1 MLTHTHTSLFTLF
14 TLLLLLHHARTG
26 RDNHYNQ
33 DNEDIFSGIER
44 GNFNDM
50 HTMDVNGTSVT
61 VDRSKL
67 NDALYNLMNNPLFKD
82 DQESFGAP
90 LVQTGVLSLKKK
102 KIVIEDEDLPITF
115 NKRGGR
121 NANNQNIRNSK
132 ALDVKQYENDSLKD
146 MVSKFE
152 TDLNNKGTEWDK
164 QGTSY
169 NTRLYGNHY
178 SSNNPIHQE
187 NNHPN
192 RGDQTDRS
200 VITNL
205 DTTRNRNNR
214 TGIKKKIIID
224 DDSESNIRLPS
235 TIVIK
240 NADKQE
246 NLYQPTDKYTPV
258 LNDNK
263 PSFNYNLPTTNDYTT
278 TIIKN
283 TDLDNDKSYLNGST
297 QLNATNVG
305 KRTAVKKKIE
315 IEDSEENVT
324 IIRRKPNSK
333 INNKVAITPPQNKFS
348 SDKIETKVDTNI
360 KNNDN
365 SSDLNS
371 WYADRLKNQTNLNAK
386 ETVPSKFGTK
396 PTYNT
401 GKFSRPIN
409 KKTSVNSGTKNATP
423 INSSKYAAKNNFAN
437 NRESKFDRSVNKRN
451 DPDSPN
457 RKGSIENR
465 NYSPSFTV
473 KRKTIDRNNESKS
486 NFSNSKNVVRPANKK
501 NTGLTIPAKKDN
513 FKKTNLKEDTNS
525 NSDAKNSLFS
535 KPSNVIKQSPD
546 LVDDNFRKINIVWD
560 MSILKKNL
568 KDMGKEAKYGQI
580 QSLIIKVDNAMKKF
594 ISIKNDA
601 DVNVRLP
608 SNFSACRT
616 DKTPYFNADYF
627 PEPIWVEADLL
638 IFVYAMNEDTSTL
651 AAASPCKKNE
661 HDRSYV
667 GRMVLNINTL
677 SFEYDDYYSQIN
689 EVYTVFHETLHILA
703 FHDYIHSG
711 FSQEVKRGDFPVKFP
726 NLKKMKAI
734 RDDPMED
741 NGHWNQAYLPTDIM
755 APYSRIDGMLSIFSM
770 EYLDM
775 VSSEIR
781 TNRSSLPN
789 NFQLDEITDFNDYF
803 TYKCYDFSSVSRY
816 SSFCTQQEMQKDEF
830 GCDRSKNF
838 KTTCSSQPLMNGCY
852 ERISHN
858 KYICSNPFTPENDR
872 LRFESY
878 GQNSRCF
885 DGVLKNGSSQSMC
898 LQFEINLNGV
908 MVKALGSS
916 YQCTREGEVITMK
929 QNVTGGF
936 YESKFICPDPN
947 EFKKMFNLTNCPN
960 NCYGNGFCSSGE
972 CMCFDGF
979 DKGTDCRTVLNSSS
993 GSSRFVNAVKL

>member
-1 MLTHTHTSLFTLF
+1 MLTHPHKSLFILFTLV
-14 TLLLLLHHARTG
+14 LLQQQALATR
-26 RDNHYNQ
+26 
-33 DNEDIFSGIER
+33 DNEDIFSGIDR

-50 HTMDVNGTSVT
+50 HTMNVNGTSVQ
-61 VDRSKL
+61 VDRTKL

-90 LVQTGVLSLKKK
+90 LVQTGVLSLKKN
-102 KIVIEDEDLPITF
+102 KILIEDDDLPVTF
-115 NKRGGR
+115 NKRGALNGTNR
-121 NANNQNIRNSK
+121 NVRNNKARDVQNTP
-132 ALDVKQYENDSLKD
+132 NDSLKD

-152 TDLNNKGTEWDK
+152 TNLNSKGTEWDK
-164 QGTSY
+164 QGTTY
-169 NTRLYGNHY
+169 NTHNYGNHY
-178 SSNNPIHQE
+178 GNDGQ
-187 NNHPN
+187 
-192 RGDQTDRS
+192 QTDRS

-205 DTTRNRNNR
+205 DTTRTRTNR

-235 TIVIK
+235 TIVVNK
-240 NADKQE
+240 FDKE
-246 NLYQPTDKYTPV
+246 ESVYQPTNKYLPV
-258 LNDNK
+258 ENDIK
-263 PSFNYNLPTTNDYTT
+263 PSFNYNMPTINENTKQ
-278 TIIKN
+278 IIQNK
-283 TDLDNDKSYLNGST
+283 DLDNDKSYLNGT
-297 QLNATNVG
+297 TKLNATNLT
-305 KRTAVKKKIE
+305 KRTGIKKKIE
-315 IEDSEENVT
+315 IEDSDDNIT
-324 IIRRKPNSK
+324 ITRRKPNSK
-333 INNKVAITPPQNKFS
+333 LNNKVVTSPPKKKYS
-348 SDKIETKVDTNI
+348 PEKTKSTVEINN

-365 SSDLNS
+365 STDLNS
-371 WYADRLKNQTNLNAK
+371 WYADRLKNQANLNTK
-386 ETVPSKFGTK
+386 ESVPSKYDSK
-396 PTYNT
+396 STYNT
-401 GKFSRPIN
+401 GKFSRPITN
-409 KKTSVNSGTKNATP
+409 IPTDNSGNQRNKP
-423 INSSKYAAKNNFAN
+423 VINSKYGDKN
-437 NRESKFDRSVNKRN
+437 NREPKYDRSVNKRN
-451 DPDSPN
+451 GSDSSN
-457 RKGSIENR
+457 RKNSIENR

-473 KRKTIDRNNESKS
+473 TRKTIDRFKDSESS
-486 NFSNSKNVVRPANKK
+486 FSTSKNVVRGSNKK
-501 NTGLTIPAKKDN
+501 DSFI
-513 FKKTNLKEDTNS
+513 KTNPRDDKKNNS
-525 NSDAKNSLFS
+525 SANTALFS
-535 KPSNVIKQSPD
+535 KPSNFIKQSPD

-616 DKTPYFNADYF
+616 DRTPYFNADYF
-627 PEPIWVEADLL
+627 PDPIWVEADLL
-638 IFVYAMNEDTSTL
+638 IFVYAMSEDSSTL

-667 GRMVLNINTL
+667 GRMVLNISTL

-711 FSQEVKRGDFPVKFP
+711 FSQDVKSGDFPFRFP

-741 NGHWNQAYLPTDIM
+741 NAHWNQAYLPTDIM

-789 NFQLDEITDFNDYF
+789 NFQLDEITDFTDYF

-885 DGVLKNGSSQSMC
+885 DGILKNGSSQSMC

-916 YQCTREGEVITMK
+916 YQCTREGEIITMK

-947 EFKKMFNLTNCPN
+947 EFKKMYELTNCPH

-993 GSSRFVNAVKL
+993 GSSRFVSAVKL